1 MQRVISFL
9 SGVLT
14 GALVGAAVALLFAP
28 ESGEE
33 VRLQIQE
40 RSIRLKDDI
49 KAVADARRA
58 ELERELAA
66 LRSPYKKEEPQ

>member
-1 MQRVISFL
+1 MQRVLSFL

-33 VRLQIQE
+33 VRFQIQE

-49 KAVADARRA
+49 KAVADTRRA

>member
-1 MQRVISFL
+1 MQRVLSFL

-28 ESGEE
+28 VSGEE

-49 KAVADARRA
+49 KTVADTRRA

>member
-14 GALVGAAVALLFAP
+14 GALVGVAVALLFAP

-49 KAVADARRA
+49 KTVADTRRA

>member
-1 MQRVISFL
+1 MQRILSFL
-9 SGVLT
+9 TGVLT

-49 KAVADARRA
+49 KAVADTRRA

-66 LRSPYKKEEPQ
+66 LRSPYKNVEPQ

>member
-49 KAVADARRA
+49 KAVADTRRA